1 VTIPSTNDCLYCN
14 FSTFVTYTHLIIKVP
29 SCSLATIT
37 WAESYAP
44 LPKFVLYRFFCVGN
58 CEEINIFIRMSS
70 HDLVRVFK
78 GVGLVVD
85 HLVVMNKSGLREKI
99 SRAQFHV
106 SELMKVGF
114 EIRSDMSSS
123 TESESNQSSHVGSPA
138 SNKSAHNT
146 SPSTYNSVQPISAT
160 DTSLASIVIP
170 IAKEAASSTSASSMP
185 FTTPVAPIIPASTMI
200 PLAPVMPTAVALP
213 VVPIVTESVV
223 SIPISIQDL
232 KSFSGHHDEIPSKK
246 NEDPTDLIGFDP
258 VIKESNSN
266 KTNQGGTRSSDTVV
280 NGVRTSSM
288 RERAVP
294 ATQLVRSFCARN

>member
-1 VTIPSTNDCLYCN
+1 VLERVKK
-14 FSTFVTYTHLIIKVP
+14 STFL
-29 SCSLATIT
+29 S
-37 WAESYAP
+37 
-44 LPKFVLYRFFCVGN
+44 
-58 CEEINIFIRMSS
+58 MSS

-123 TESESNQSSHVGSPA
+123 AESDSNQPSHVSSPA

-146 SPSTYNSVQPISAT
+146 SPSTYNGGQPISAT
-160 DTSLASIVIP
+160 VTPLVSVVVP
-170 IAKEAASSTSASSMP
+170 IAKEAASSISASVMP
-185 FTTPVAPIIPASTMI
+185 FTTPVAPIIPAATMI
-200 PLAPVMPTAVALP
+200 PMAPMIPTAVALP
-213 VVPIVTESVV
+213 VVPIVIESVV

-232 KSFSGHHDEIPSKK
+232 KSFSGHQDEIPSKK

-258 VIKESNSN
+258 VIKESNPN
-266 KTNQGGTRSSDTVV
+266 IKKQNDEKNSDPVV

-294 ATQLVRSFCARN
+294 ATQLVRSFCLRK